1 MAYET
6 DDIALCGDPMARK
19 TLSNHCNGPFKW
31 ISIQQGVLV
40 TSCRWYSAPQP
51 FTNDILRNK

>member
-6 DDIALCGDPMARK
+6 EDIALCGDPMARK

-31 ISIQQGVLV
+31 ISIQHGVLV
-40 TSCRWYSAPQP
+40 TSCR
-51 FTNDILRNK
+51 